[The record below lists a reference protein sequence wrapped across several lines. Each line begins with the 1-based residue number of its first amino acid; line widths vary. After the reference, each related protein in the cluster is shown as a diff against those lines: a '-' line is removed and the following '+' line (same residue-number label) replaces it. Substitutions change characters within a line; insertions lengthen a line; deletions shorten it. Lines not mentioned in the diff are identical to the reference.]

1 MRAILPHIA
10 EHDPSGDGRNGNCY
24 YKTRIHRQFGR
35 HDARLAER
43 GARAAAGSGS
53 YVQESP
59 YKIGPLDVLDVTVFK
74 VPDLSKTVQVNGAG
88 TITYPLIGE
97 IPAAGKTARELE
109 RDLTQRLSD
118 KYLRSPHITVT
129 IKKSSGQ

>member
-1 MRAILPHIA
+1 MAIAITRRGLIA
-10 EHDPSGDGRNGNCY
+10 SSGGMTVAWPS
-24 YKTRIHRQFGR
+24 
-35 HDARLAER
+35 E
-43 GARAAAGSGS
+43 ARAQQPGAAATSRNA
-53 YVQESP
+53 P

-74 VPDLSKTVQVNGAG
+74 VPDLSKTVRVNGAG
-88 TITYPLIGE
+88 TITYPLIGK
-97 IPAAGKTARELE
+97 IPAAGKTTRELE